1 MNESEIR
8 NSVTAIAESDATGE
22 VAEIFADI
30 RETMEIPLIT
40 SIWRILVDIEGGL
53 RSSWDATKQLYKTG
67 QPQAALLR
75 IREETVLPM
84 PKPIAIS
91 QLARVGV
98 NRQDLSVIRSILAA
112 YNRSNGLNLIA
123 LTALSVSPVGQPAN
137 DHPPL
142 GPHCLWPPFPL
153 LLGQEHIPAETW
165 SLLHRIHNLSAVSKE
180 LGHVATVWR
189 HLASW
194 PGLLELIYAGMEPIT
209 RTGAIR
215 RSMQQMQD
223 LAQREGACIAHLKT
237 GTDSIPKEARDL
249 IASYATKKVHHIV
262 TMGHSVACWL
272 ETVK

>member
-1 MNESEIR
+1 MNQSEIC
-8 NSVTAIAESDATGE
+8 NPVTAMAESDATGE

-53 RSSWDATKQLYKTG
+53 RSSWDATKQLYQTG

-75 IREETVLPM
+75 IRAETALPM
-84 PKPIAIS
+84 PQPITIS

-142 GPHCLWPPFPL
+142 GSPLWPPFPS
-153 LLGQEHIPAETW
+153 LLGPERIPAETW
-165 SLLHRIHNLSAVSKE
+165 SLLHRIHHLSAVSKKP
-180 LGHVATVWR
+180 GHLATVWR

-194 PGLLELIYAGMEPIT
+194 PGLLELIYAGMEPLA

-223 LAQREGACIAHLKT
+223 WAQREGACIAHLKT
-237 GTDSIPKEARDL
+237 GTGSIPKEAGDL
-249 IASYATKKVHHIV
+249 MASYAKKVHHIV